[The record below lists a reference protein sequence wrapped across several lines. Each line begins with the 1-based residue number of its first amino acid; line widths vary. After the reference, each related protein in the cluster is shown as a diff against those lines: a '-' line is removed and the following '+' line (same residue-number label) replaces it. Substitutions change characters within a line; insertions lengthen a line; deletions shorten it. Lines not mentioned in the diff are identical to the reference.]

1 MVNNYI
7 LVDQYN
13 SIGDINEDGY
23 LNVLDVIAI
32 VNMVLGSSDPD
43 LSTADLNGD
52 GEVTILDIIQLLNL
66 ILEN

>member
-1 MVNNYI
+1 MNGDGI
-7 LVDQYN
+7 LN
-13 SIGDINEDGY
+13 I
-23 LNVLDVIAI
+23 LDVIAI
-32 VNMVLGSSDPD
+32 VNMVLGSAEPD